1 MELQDAIRGRRSIRQ
16 FLPKP
21 VSRNMID
28 NLIADAL
35 WAPSW
40 GNTQPWEIV
49 AVTGGEPLEKFKQ
62 QNREALLSGKSSQPD
77 ISMPQAWPDTNKK
90 RYSELGKS
98 VLESLAIARDDKDA
112 RLQHFAHMF
121 GLFDAPAIILV
132 TIDQELLTEYAML
145 DVGIFLHG
153 FCLLAHDRGLGTCIM
168 ATIVSYPEIVREL
181 FSIPPNKRIVM
192 GAALGWPD
200 PDAPVNCFER
210 KRGTPEEFVRWVEN
224 EKR

>member
-1 MELQDAIRGRRSIRQ
+1 MELQDAIRGRRSIRK
-16 FLPKP
+16 FLTKP
-21 VSRNMID
+21 VPRKMID
-28 NLIADAL
+28 NLIADGL

-49 AVTGGEPLEKFKQ
+49 TVTGEPLEKFKQ

-77 ISMPQAWPDTNKK
+77 IPMPQVWPDACKM

-98 VLESLAIARDDKDA
+98 VLESLSIARGDNEA
-112 RLQHFAHMF
+112 RLRHFAHMF

-132 TIDQELLTEYAML
+132 TIDKELLTEYAML

-153 FCLLAHDRGLGTCIM
+153 FCLLAHDRGLGTCMM
-168 ATIVSYPEIVREL
+168 AVIVSYPEIIREL
-181 FSIPPNKRIVM
+181 FSVPENKRIVM

-200 PDAPVNCFER
+200 PDTPVNSFER
-210 KRGTPEEFVRWVEN
+210 KRGTLEEFNIWVE
-224 EKR
+224 

>member
-1 MELQDAIRGRRSIRQ
+1 MELRDAIRGRRSIRH

-21 VSRNMID
+21 VDKKMID

-49 AVTGGEPLEKFKQ
+49 AVAGEPLEKFKQ
-62 QNREALLSGKSSQPD
+62 RNREALLSGKTPNPD
-77 ISMPQAWPDTNKK
+77 IPEPGVWPYVYKK

-98 VLESLAIARDDKDA
+98 VLASLNIARGDKEA
-112 RLQHFAHMF
+112 RFEHFARMF

-132 TIDQELLTEYAML
+132 AIDKELLTEYAAL

-168 ATIVSYPEIVREL
+168 AAIVSYPNIVREL
-181 FSIPPNKRIVM
+181 FSVPENKRLVM

-200 PDAPVNCFER
+200 RDAPVNCFAR
-210 KRGTPEEFVRWVEN
+210 MRGAPEEFVQWVD
-224 EKR
+224 